1 LEGTHKTH
9 IWSQLLTILQTD
21 VSDHAALQ
29 HQDLKSKV
37 GVGDRDSSA
46 NGKKLH
52 DVIIQERA
60 LEVDYEAK
68 ERLVENLMEDREKL
82 RRKTM
87 ELEQK
92 LHGGGG
98 PGCFSSI
105 FTSISGAL
113 GSSNGDKHEKGHG
126 HGHGHE
132 SSSDHCAT
140 LENDDTPPLVE
151 DGKVLLYGHFAGRVV
166 TKGHCVELALPVEG
180 TVPGAPL
187 MEMAAALRQAA
198 KEAET
203 SVDEKVWQ
211 QLLSVLQVD
220 LIDVGAGLQ
229 MEERR
234 PALEAQE
241 RQLDALPARSNSAL
255 EPSPA
260 PAPRASEPA
269 VLEAAELSR
278 SRVDSLT
285 KELAQLRGECSRE
298 KKESAQLRSRN
309 QTLVSFLA
317 SAESSA
323 LKLRNTLLEAGFALP
338 SSPEIS
344 PSKRN
349 QAASMDRTPK
359 ALEDTQASRAS
370 KKMQPADLQELHD
383 WASQLRSVQ
392 GDKLN
397 S

>member
-1 LEGTHKTH
+1 M
-9 IWSQLLTILQTD
+9 
-21 VSDHAALQ
+21 SDHAAFK
-29 HQDLKSKV
+29 HQDLQSKV
-37 GVGDRDSSA
+37 EVGDRDSSA
-46 NGKKLH
+46 MGKKLH
-52 DVIIQERA
+52 DVIIHERA

-82 RRKTM
+82 RAKTM
-87 ELEQK
+87 ELERM

-105 FTSISGAL
+105 FASISGAM
-113 GSSNGDKHEKGHG
+113 GSSKGDKHEK
-126 HGHGHE
+126 GHGHE

-151 DGKVLLYGHFAGRVV
+151 DGKVQLHGHFAGRVV

-180 TVPGAPL
+180 TVPGAPM

-211 QLLSVLQVD
+211 QLLSLLQVD
-220 LIDVGAGLQ
+220 LLDVGAGLQ

-234 PALEAQE
+234 PSLEAQQS
-241 RQLDALPARSNSAL
+241 QLDALPARINSVL

-260 PAPRASEPA
+260 PASRASEPA
-269 VLEAAELSR
+269 ALEAAELSR
-278 SRVDSLT
+278 SRADSLT
-285 KELAQLRGECSRE
+285 KELAQLRGECSRV
-298 KKESAQLRSRN
+298 KKESAQLRARN

-323 LKLRNTLLEAGFALP
+323 LKLRNTLLEAGFCLAV
-338 SSPEIS
+338 
-344 PSKRN
+344 
-349 QAASMDRTPK
+349 A
-359 ALEDTQASRAS
+359 
-370 KKMQPADLQELHD
+370 
-383 WASQLRSVQ
+383 
-392 GDKLN
+392 
-397 S
+397 